1 MIEILSMSAA
11 MMQREYIKRLKVV
24 DKMLI
29 IEFELIDM
37 SKI

>member
-1 MIEILSMSAA
+1 MIEILSINAA
-11 MMQREYIKRLKVV
+11 MMQREYIKRLEVV